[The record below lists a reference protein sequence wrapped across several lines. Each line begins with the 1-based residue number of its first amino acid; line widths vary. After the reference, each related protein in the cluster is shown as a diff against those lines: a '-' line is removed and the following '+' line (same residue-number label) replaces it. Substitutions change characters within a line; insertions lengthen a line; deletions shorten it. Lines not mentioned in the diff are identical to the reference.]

1 MSLQRVKKIRRY
13 YLAFSLFL
21 GIASPLLCWYL
32 IPDFNPITKPLSYFG
47 IVEPTHWFWNGSLLI
62 IAIALYINANK
73 SLCNC
78 IHKEIYVKIL
88 RSLLFVGSVSLCL
101 TALISM
107 NYEVLHRMTAV
118 SFFLVY
124 NLFVFLFGLFRSL
137 KYVRK
142 GLFSIIIGSAM
153 LLSSLLV
160 IPFPS
165 YGVFE
170 LVYIVLVLFWNIILF
185 NNRIKREDVDLESEL
200 VKAE

>member
-1 MSLQRVKKIRRY
+1 MSVQRVKKIRRI

-47 IVEPTHWFWNGSLLI
+47 VVEPTDWFWNGSLLI

-78 IHKEIYVKIL
+78 IKKETYVKIL
-88 RSLLFVGSVSLCL
+88 RSVLLIGSVSLCL
-101 TALISM
+101 TALVSM
-107 NYEVLHRMTAV
+107 NYLVLHRLSAV
-118 SFFLVY
+118 SFFLSY

-142 GLFSIIIGSAM
+142 GLFSIIIGSSM
-153 LLSSLLV
+153 LLSSLLI

-170 LVYIVLVLFWNIILF
+170 LVYIVLVLFWNIGLF
-185 NNRIKREDVDLESEL
+185 SNRIKKEDIELEGEL
-200 VKAE
+200 IKAK